1 MDPFKTMIIMYV
13 FTIIFV
19 FYNMLRH
26 LDEANVLNIALFAV
40 LIVFPFLAI
49 LTYYRNIVKGGGV
62 RGK

>member
-13 FTIIFV
+13 FTIVFV
-19 FYNMLRH
+19 FYNVFRY
-26 LDEANVLNIALFAV
+26 LDKITVLNIALFAV

-49 LTYYRNIVKGGGV
+49 LTYYRNIVKGGDI